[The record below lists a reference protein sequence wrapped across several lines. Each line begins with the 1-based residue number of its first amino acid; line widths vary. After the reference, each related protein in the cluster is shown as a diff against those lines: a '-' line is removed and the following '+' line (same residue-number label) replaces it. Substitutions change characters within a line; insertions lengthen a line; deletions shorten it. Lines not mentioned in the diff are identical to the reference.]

1 MWQSKLDF
9 NPPTAIE
16 TCSAASST
24 DVLSDDCYTVYSLWP
39 KFNKEVCI
47 CLFLSLS
54 LCVCVC
60 SSSKV
65 FQKFAVSKQTP
76 SHCQCWFRRAY
87 EKRTSGW
94 ITKLALPIM
103 QHSCVCMLIFVA
115 DIMMIIGSAKLL
127 PQLLL
132 LLLWP
137 WHTEEP
143 TTLAWFSWCTP
154 GKWLC
159 NDCLHHQYH
168 RHHDCQ
174 LHTCKPGSAAESS
187 TRCTFLISLKQR
199 PFFAQTHLSAFATAA
214 LPARTGN
221 TTTGNCHPRRRWA
234 NINLLGMSTLQA
246 GRQAKC
252 QAAH

>member
-1 MWQSKLDF
+1 M
-9 NPPTAIE
+9 
-16 TCSAASST
+16 
-24 DVLSDDCYTVYSLWP
+24 
-39 KFNKEVCI
+39 
-47 CLFLSLS
+47 
-54 LCVCVC
+54 CVCVC

-76 SHCQCWFRRAY
+76 SHCQCWYRRAY

-94 ITKLALPIM
+94 ITKSTLPLM
-103 QHSCVCMLIFVA
+103 QHNCGHCTAVCA
-115 DIMMIIGSAKLL
+115 C
-127 PQLLL
+127 
-132 LLLWP
+132 
-137 WHTEEP
+137 
-143 TTLAWFSWCTP
+143 WFSLLTLWWSSDLPNYCCCDRDTQRNRQHLP
-154 GKWLC
+154 GFPGAHQEKWLC

-221 TTTGNCHPRRRWA
+221 TTTGNGHPRRRWA